1 MQNFPKRT
9 IQNQKGSSG
18 QSYIQ
23 LFIENQLGWVYHPI
37 NQNNDFGI
45 DGYIEVIENDCA
57 TGKLI
62 AVQIKHGDSYFKNK
76 NISSY
81 TYLGED
87 KHLNYY
93 LNNRCPVILII
104 LDDSFERRYW
114 QLFDISLTSPE
125 KNGWSIEI
133 PEKNNLNDLV
143 LDCWKR
149 IVGPVRDYEN
159 EISHAWE
166 IEKKFSE
173 GDLFMF
179 PVTKLE
185 VDTGSYDYLLSFIK
199 KLSKNEKMLLRMHSS
214 IELYFPDYQK
224 DKRELFEIPEVV
236 KWFTNAIKKNIPLA
250 YFLSYSI
257 KSYSFFMI
265 SFSLNTSLMQDVS
278 KKPEKIL
285 IEYSKEAFE
294 NVLSALW
301 DNLNSFCDDNPAT
314 EVLNKE
320 ISAGI
325 LNILRQLFHLE
336 DVISEMT

>member
-9 IQNQKGSSG
+9 IQNQIGSSG

-23 LFIENQLGWVYHPI
+23 FFIENSLKWVYHPI

-45 DGYIEVIENDCA
+45 DGYIEVIDNDCA

-62 AVQIKHGDSYFKNK
+62 ALQIKHGNSYFKHK

-81 TYLGED
+81 TYFGDD

-104 LDDSFERRYW
+104 LDESFGKKYW
-114 QLFDISLTSPE
+114 QLFDLSLTSPE
-125 KNGWSIEI
+125 QNGWSIEI
-133 PEKNNLNDLV
+133 PEKNV
-143 LDCWKR
+143 LDGYVLDMWKQFA
-149 IVGPVRDYEN
+149 GPIRDYKE

-166 IEKKFSE
+166 IDKQFSE

-179 PVTKLE
+179 PVTMAE
-185 VDTGSYDYLLSFIK
+185 VYSCSYDYFLSFIK
-199 KLSKNEKMLLRMHSS
+199 QLSKNEKMLLRMHST

-224 DKRELFEIPEVV
+224 DERELFEIPEVI
-236 KWFTNAIKKNIPLA
+236 KWFVNAIAKDIPLA
-250 YFLSYSI
+250 YFLSFSI
-257 KSYSFFMI
+257 KSYSFFMV
-265 SFSLNTSLMQDVS
+265 SYSLNTKVVKNIS

-285 IEYSKEAFE
+285 IEYSNEAFD
-294 NVLSALW
+294 NVLSTLW
-301 DNLNSFCDDNPAT
+301 ENLNTFCDEHPAA
-314 EVLNKE
+314 EILNKE

-325 LNILRQLFHLE
+325 LNVLRYLFHLE
-336 DVISEMT
+336 NVISEMT